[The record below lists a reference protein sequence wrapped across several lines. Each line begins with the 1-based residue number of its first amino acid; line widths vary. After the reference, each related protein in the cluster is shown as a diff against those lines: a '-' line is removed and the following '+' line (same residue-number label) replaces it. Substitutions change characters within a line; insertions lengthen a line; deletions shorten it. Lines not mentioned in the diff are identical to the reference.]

1 MVFGR
6 PSEYPSLGRGPETE
20 ESQGFCFRLTAVYWS
35 SPGDLSMVQA
45 NYDDMLRRRLVYKD
59 VGNAPG
65 MEATVLFRAE
75 GPTHPNG
82 ETVWKEFGAFIE
94 MLPHIPDV

>member
-20 ESQGFCFRLTAVYWS
+20 GSQEFCFRLTAVYWS

-65 MEATVLFRAE
+65 TVETKKNKGCKPVPSLRTIHSHLL
-75 GPTHPNG
+75 GP
-82 ETVWKEFGAFIE
+82 
-94 MLPHIPDV
+94 

>member
-59 VGNAPG
+59 VGFAPG
-65 MEATVLFRAE
+65 WYKDALSAL
-75 GPTHPNG
+75 N
-82 ETVWKEFGAFIE
+82 I
-94 MLPHIPDV
+94 LI

>member
-20 ESQGFCFRLTAVYWS
+20 GSQGFCFRLTAVYWS

-59 VGNAPG
+59 VGFAPG
-65 MEATVLFRAE
+65 WYKNALSAL
-75 GPTHPNG
+75 N
-82 ETVWKEFGAFIE
+82 
-94 MLPHIPDV
+94 MLI

>member
-59 VGNAPG
+59 VGVSPG
-65 MEATVLFRAE
+65 NVDI
-75 GPTHPNG
+75 P
-82 ETVWKEFGAFIE
+82 ETSPPKELE
-94 MLPHIPDV
+94 SCSCSDVVS

>member
-65 MEATVLFRAE
+65 DEREEQREKGCKPVPWRL
-75 GPTHPNG
+75 
-82 ETVWKEFGAFIE
+82 
-94 MLPHIPDV
+94 

>member
-65 MEATVLFRAE
+65 METIRRLRAE
-75 GPTHPNG
+75 GPIYTSLGQRPRNG
-82 ETVWKEFGAFIE
+82 DNKAIE
-94 MLPHIPDV
+94 G

>member
-1 MVFGR
+1 MAF
-6 PSEYPSLGRGPETE
+6 
-20 ESQGFCFRLTAVYWS
+20 
-35 SPGDLSMVQA
+35 A
-45 NYDDMLRRRLVYKD
+45 NDGAMFHRRLVYKD

-94 MLPHIPDV
+94 MLPHIPGV

>member
-1 MVFGR
+1 
-6 PSEYPSLGRGPETE
+6 
-20 ESQGFCFRLTAVYWS
+20 
-35 SPGDLSMVQA
+35 
-45 NYDDMLRRRLVYKD
+45 
-59 VGNAPG
+59 

-94 MLPHIPDV
+94 MLPHIPGV

>member
-59 VGNAPG
+59 VGERPRYGNDNA
-65 MEATVLFRAE
+65 LE
-75 GPTHPNG
+75 G
-82 ETVWKEFGAFIE
+82 
-94 MLPHIPDV
+94 

>member
-59 VGNAPG
+59 VGVAPG
-65 MEATVLFRAE
+65 CYGLRLWRFLF
-75 GPTHPNG
+75 G
-82 ETVWKEFGAFIE
+82 
-94 MLPHIPDV
+94 